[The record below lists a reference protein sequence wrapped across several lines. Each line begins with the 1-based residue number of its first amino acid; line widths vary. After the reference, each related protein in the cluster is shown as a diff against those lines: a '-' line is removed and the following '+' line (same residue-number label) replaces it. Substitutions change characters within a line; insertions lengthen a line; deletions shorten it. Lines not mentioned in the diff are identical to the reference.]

1 MPPLR
6 QDRTLRS
13 SSRVVLCRR
22 EDLGLVRPVPPE
34 HDRNGGQQEDHGH
47 AQDADHQADV
57 DLGKKVNIL
66 LFLGGKCLV
75 LLFRLTCDEGESL
88 EVVADFEEDEEE
100 AADCCWSLGRRAS
113 SSASSSSLVCGEEEE
128 EDLSLLGGGGGGAGM
143 GTTGVGFSSSSSG
156 EGLAGG
162 ETGLLADVGFGGSA
176 VRKETSESNIHLSSK
191 KRRS

>member
-1 MPPLR
+1 M
-6 QDRTLRS
+6 
-13 SSRVVLCRR
+13 
-22 EDLGLVRPVPPE
+22 RPVPPE
-34 HDRNGGQQEDHGH
+34 HDRDGRQQEDHGH

-57 DLGKKVNIL
+57 DLGKKGHIL

-88 EVVADFEEDEEE
+88 EVVAAFEEEEEE

-128 EDLSLLGGGGGGAGM
+128 DLSLLGGGGGGGGGAGM
-143 GTTGVGFSSSSSG
+143 GTTGVGISPSASG

-162 ETGLLADVGFGGSA
+162 EIGLLADVGFGGSA
-176 VRKETSESNIHLSSK
+176 VRKETSESKIHLSSK
-191 KRRS
+191 KSRS